1 MPQIVPDSGGTG
13 NPAIDPNVRAK
24 AMKTG
29 YWSYRY
35 DAKFNRVFQ
44 IPEDTSGE
52 AASTLCKQRFDG
64 LAAVDLVRSTA
75 GVG

>member
-52 AASTLCKQRFDG
+52 AASTDPFE
-64 LAAVDLVRSTA
+64 AVIFLSYHA
-75 GVG
+75 PIW